1 MAENHAPTKRYGA
14 RHRRWFFLGLTAV
27 ALLLTAP
34 EFVSPGVQTVFA
46 QTTTV
51 SPTASIGG
59 QQAKF
64 VDVNGIRTRY
74 YDVGSGEPFIL
85 VHGARPSGTSSAN
98 TWVPILAGLGKRF
111 RVLAPDRLGHGMTEN
126 PKGDYSVTA
135 EMEHLYN
142 FIKTTK
148 LDKFHI
154 MGQST
159 GAYHAARVTLEHPEL
174 VRTLVIVDSATLSPP
189 LGNLQ
194 ERRARIGLGTGA
206 GGQRGPQR
214 SPEEQFRFNIGQL
227 SKNKEHVTE
236 EFVAAA
242 AYMAGLPNGRKTDA
256 MMRTE
261 AAAKYEEIIAKGA
274 EEMRQWIK
282 EGKLQTP
289 TLLYW
294 GKDDPSAI
302 LAVGLALFDMIAE
315 KNPRVRML
323 ITNNVGH
330 FHYRERPD
338 EFARNVINF
347 ITGW

>member
-1 MAENHAPTKRYGA
+1 MTENQTPTKTYGA
-14 RHRRWFFLGLTAV
+14 QYRRRFSLSLIASALVVITSQFVLPGCPV
-27 ALLLTAP
+27 AL
-34 EFVSPGVQTVFA
+34 A
-46 QTTTV
+46 QSGSV

-64 VDVNGIRTRY
+64 VDVNGARTRY
-74 YDVGSGEPFIL
+74 YDVGSGEPFLL

-98 TWVPILAGLGKRF
+98 TWVLILSGLGTRF

-126 PKGDYSVTA
+126 PKGEYTVTA

-142 FIKTTK
+142 FIKAMK

-159 GAYHAARVTLEHPEL
+159 GAYHAARVTLEHPEM
-174 VRTLVIVDSATLSPP
+174 VKTLVVVDSNTLSPP
-189 LGNLQ
+189 VGNIA
-194 ERRARIGLGTGA
+194 ERRAQIGLGTGA
-206 GGQRGPQR
+206 GAQRAPQR
-214 SPEEQFRFNIGQL
+214 NVAEQFRFNIGQL

-242 AYMAGLPNGRKTDA
+242 AYMASLPNGQKTDA
-256 MMRTE
+256 MMRTD
-261 AAAKYEEIIAKGA
+261 AAAKYEEIITKGA

-294 GKDDPSAI
+294 GKNDPSAI
-302 LAVGLALFDMIAE
+302 PAVGLALFDLIAE

-323 ITNNVGH
+323 IVNNVGH
-330 FHYRERPD
+330 FHYRERPE
-338 EFARNVINF
+338 EFTRNVINF
-347 ITGW
+347 VTGW